1 MTLQTIA
8 PLLKQGRATKRGRK
22 AQAKPVVFSRAS
34 EIAYAKELLLISS
47 LCKDEG
53 KSTVNLLEN
62 SGLFIGDTAIGDA
75 PWWLTRI
82 TQKFTDI
89 GEKVGKVSQGIA
101 EKVTNKQAKATDK
114 QLADQIKSMSGVD
127 IRGVMKAGALT
138 DAINT
143 AITAN
148 VSLIQSIPL
157 QYQQRL
163 ESIVLTGLQDGK
175 GYGWID
181 DEIKAL
187 GQSTDARA
195 RLIARD
201 QMGKLNG
208 RFNELRQQS
217 LGITH
222 YYWSTSNDERVRA
235 RHRRWDGDLI
245 AWDNPPPDGH
255 PGQAIQCRCTP
266 IPALD
271 DLLG

>member
-1 MTLQTIA
+1 MTLQAIA

-22 AQAKPVVFSRAS
+22 AQTKPVLFSRAA
-34 EIAYAKELLLISS
+34 EITYTKELLTISKV
-47 LCKDEG
+47 CKDEG
-53 KSTVNLLEN
+53 RATIKLLEN

-82 TQKFTDI
+82 AKRFTDI
-89 GEKVGKVSQGIA
+89 GEKVSKVSQGIA
-101 EKVTNKQAKATDK
+101 EKVTNKQAKATDE
-114 QLADQIKSMSGVD
+114 QLANQIKKISGVD
-127 IRGVMKAGALT
+127 IRGVMKTGALT
-138 DAINT
+138 DAVNT

-148 VSLIQSIPL
+148 VSLIQSIPA

-163 ESIVLTGLQDGK
+163 EAIVLTGLQDGK
-175 GYGWID
+175 GYKWID

-201 QMGKLNG
+201 QIGKLNG

-222 YYWSTSNDERVRA
+222 YFWSTSHDERVRSK
-235 RHRRWDGDLI
+235 HRGWDGDRI
-245 AWDNPPPDGH
+245 AWNSPPPDGH
-255 PGQAIQCRCTP
+255 PGQAIRCRCTP

-271 DLLG
+271 DLLN

>member
-8 PLLKQGRATKRGRK
+8 PLLKEGRATKRGRK
-22 AQAKPVVFSRAS
+22 AQAKPVMFSRAA
-34 EIAYAKELLLISS
+34 ELGYLKELLIISD
-47 LCKDEG
+47 LCKTEG
-53 KSTVNLLEN
+53 REIAKYMQTT
-62 SGLFIGDTAIGDA
+62 GLFVGDSAIGDA
-75 PWWLTRI
+75 PAWLNRL
-82 TQKFTDI
+82 TQKFSDLS
-89 GEKVGKVSQGIA
+89 EKVGKVSQGIA
-101 EKVTNKQAKATDK
+101 EKVTNKQAKATDE
-114 QLADQIKSMSGVD
+114 QLANQIKKMSGVD
-127 IRGVMKAGALT
+127 IRGVMKTGALT
-138 DAINT
+138 DAVNT

-148 VSLIQSIPL
+148 VSLIQSIPT

-163 ESIVLTGLQDGK
+163 EAIVLTGLQDGK
-175 GYGWID
+175 GYKWID

-201 QMGKLNG
+201 QVGKLNG

-222 YYWSTSNDERVRA
+222 YFWSTSHDERVRA
-235 RHRRWDGDLI
+235 RHRGWDGDRI

-266 IPALD
+266 IPDLD

>member
-22 AQAKPVVFSRAS
+22 AQAKPVVFSRAA
-34 EIAYAKELLLISS
+34 EIAYTKELLAISE
-47 LCKDEG
+47 LCKAEG
-53 KSTVNLLEN
+53 KEVVSYLKN
-62 SGLFIGDTAIGDA
+62 SGTYVGDAAIGDA
-75 PWWLTRI
+75 PAWLNWVTR
-82 TQKFTDI
+82 KFSSLGDRI
-89 GEKVGKVSQGIA
+89 SKVSQSIA
-101 EKVTNKQAKATDK
+101 EKVTKKQAKATDK
-114 QLADQIKSMSGVD
+114 QLAEQIKRMSGID
-127 IRGVMKAGALT
+127 ISGLMKAGALT
-138 DAINT
+138 DAVNT
-143 AITAN
+143 AIAAN
-148 VSLIQSIPL
+148 VSLIESIPQ
-157 QYQQRL
+157 QYHQRL
-163 ESIVLTGLQDGK
+163 EAIILAGFQDGK
-175 GYGWID
+175 GYKWIE

-222 YYWSTSNDERVRA
+222 YYWSTSNDERVRD
-235 RHRRWDGDLI
+235 RHRRRDGDRI

-255 PGQAIQCRCTP
+255 PGQPIRCRCTP
-266 IPALD
+266 IPDLD

>member
-8 PLLKQGRATKRGRK
+8 PLLKQGRATKKGRK
-22 AQAKPVVFSRAS
+22 AQAKPVVFSRAA
-34 EIAYAKELLLISS
+34 EIAYTKELLAVSK
-47 LCKDEG
+47 LCKTEG
-53 KSTVNLLEN
+53 LEIAKYMQTT
-62 SGLFIGDTAIGDA
+62 GLFVGDAAIGDA
-75 PWWLTRI
+75 PAWLNRL
-82 TQKFTDI
+82 TQKFNDVAS
-89 GEKVGKVSQGIA
+89 KVSKVSQGIA
-101 EKVTNKQAKATDK
+101 KKVTNKQAKATDK
-114 QLADQIKSMSGVD
+114 QLADQIKSMSGID
-127 IRGVMKAGALT
+127 ITGVMKTGTLT
-138 DAINT
+138 EAVNT

-148 VSLIQSIPL
+148 VQLIESIPS

-163 ESIVLTGLQDGK
+163 ETIILTGLQDGK
-175 GYGWID
+175 SSAFIEG
-181 DEIKAL
+181 EIKAL

-222 YYWSTSNDERVRA
+222 YYWSTSNDERVRR
-235 RHRRWDGDLI
+235 RHKGYDGDLI
-245 AWDNPPPDGH
+245 AWNSPPPDGH
-255 PGQAIQCRCTP
+255 PGQAIRCRCTP

>member
-22 AQAKPVVFSRAS
+22 AQTKPVLFSRSA
-34 EIAYAKELLLISS
+34 ELGYLKELLTISQ

-53 KSTVNLLEN
+53 KATVKMLEN
-62 SGLFIGDTAIGDA
+62 SGLFIGDSAIGDA

-82 TQKFTDI
+82 AQKFTGI
-89 GEKVGKVSQGIA
+89 GEKVSKVSQGIA
-101 EKVTNKQAKATDK
+101 EKVTNKQAKATDE
-114 QLADQIKSMSGVD
+114 QLANQIKKMSGVD
-127 IRGVMKAGALT
+127 IRGVMKTGALT
-138 DAINT
+138 DAVNT

-148 VSLIQSIPL
+148 VQLIQSIPT

-163 ESIVLTGLQDGK
+163 EAIVLTGLQDGK
-175 GYGWID
+175 GYKWID

-201 QMGKLNG
+201 QVGKLNG

-222 YYWSTSNDERVRA
+222 YFWSTSHDERVRA
-235 RHRRWDGDLI
+235 RHRGWDGDRI

-266 IPALD
+266 IPDLD

>member
-8 PLLKQGRATKRGRK
+8 PLLKQGRETKRGRK
-22 AQAKPVVFSRAS
+22 AQAKPVVFSRAA
-34 EIAYAKELLLISS
+34 EIAYTKELLKVSE
-47 LCKDEG
+47 LCKTEG
-53 KSTVNLLEN
+53 LEIAKYMQTT
-62 SGLFIGDTAIGDA
+62 GLFVGDAAIGDA
-75 PWWLTRI
+75 PAWLNRL
-82 TQKFTDI
+82 TQKFSDVAS
-89 GEKVGKVSQGIA
+89 KVGKVSQGIA

-114 QLADQIKSMSGVD
+114 QLVDQIKSMSGID
-127 IRGVMKAGALT
+127 ITGVMKAGTLT
-138 DAINT
+138 EAVNT

-148 VSLIQSIPL
+148 VQLIESIPS

-163 ESIVLTGLQDGK
+163 ETIILTGLQDGK
-175 GYGWID
+175 SSAFIEG
-181 DEIKAL
+181 EIKAL

-222 YYWSTSNDERVRA
+222 YYWSTSNDERVRR
-235 RHRRWDGDLI
+235 RHKGYDGDLI
-245 AWDNPPPDGH
+245 AWNSPPPDGH
-255 PGQAIQCRCTP
+255 PGQAIRCRCTP